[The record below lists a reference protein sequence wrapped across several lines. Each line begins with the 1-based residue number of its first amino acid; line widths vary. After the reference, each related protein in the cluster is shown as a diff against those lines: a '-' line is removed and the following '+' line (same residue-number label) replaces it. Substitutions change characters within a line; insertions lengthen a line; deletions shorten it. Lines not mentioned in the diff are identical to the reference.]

1 MKETS
6 TWTQPTLDDRI
17 KNAERSI
24 GEFENATKG
33 LREELKALK
42 EQKRLENLDT
52 ENKRL
57 NALVDTQ
64 AAKIDAL
71 TREKARLKGEN
82 LVKYYEGYN
91 RGVVDGGYH
100 F

>member
-17 KNAERSI
+17 KNTERSI

-33 LREELKALK
+33 LRDELKALK
-42 EQKRLENLDT
+42 EQKRLADLDA

-57 NALVDTQ
+57 NALVDSQ

-71 TREKARLKGEN
+71 TREKSAEYKRGYNTGWSKG
-82 LVKYYEGYN
+82 YSAGEGY
-91 RGVVDGGYH
+91 YS
-100 F
+100 